1 MMAVTAEEVDYMR
14 ARREGAAGAV
24 HNIFGIRIVGEEN
37 YALAST
43 LPLSLLIHED
53 LGGKN

>member
-1 MMAVTAEEVDYMR
+1 MMADLYYKEVDYMR

-24 HNIFGIRIVGEEN
+24 HHIFGIRIVGEEN

-43 LPLSLLIHED
+43 LPLSLLIHI
-53 LGGKN
+53 